1 MKASIGSRIQEL
13 RKLEGLTQEALA
25 AQMGVSPQAVSKW
38 ETDLSTPDLSVLI
51 ALSDYFHVS
60 LDELV
65 RGARTDVRYVPPEAR
80 KNADQMFLR
89 VRVHTEQGDTVKVN
103 LPLAL
108 VRMAAQLKLDLPQ
121 FRGSEILRQLDLDAL
136 LELIEGGA
144 CGKLVVVES
153 SNGDTVEVVVE

>member
-13 RKLEGLTQEALA
+13 RKREGLTQEALA
-25 AQMGVSPQAVSKW
+25 VQMGVSPQAVSKW

-80 KNADQMFLR
+80 KNADRMFLR

-108 VRMAAQLKLDLPQ
+108 VRMAAQLKLDLPPIPGQ
-121 FRGSEILRQLDLDAL
+121 
-136 LELIEGGA
+136 
-144 CGKLVVVES
+144 
-153 SNGDTVEVVVE
+153 